1 MEANEGIPAG
11 TVRVGLPEANA
22 LSHQAWVGERAA
34 ATLPLVIETAWK
46 RCEPFTT
53 LLIFLAGSATHG
65 ELCGVIVPDSRRRYL
80 SDIDVGILTRRRVP
94 GADQEGIARAVA
106 STAGEGP
113 EPRLGFYCEEDLSR
127 QDPTLGLVEGVR
139 CGIVLRG
146 DAAQLGRF
154 RVPAPSAIPAA
165 EARRLLANRVLEW
178 LASRRAGEEGVG
190 PTYAACKLVA
200 DLAAV
205 SLLAR
210 GVYQGGGYRE
220 RARMARDLGCLDAP
234 IQAQVDGW
242 TEWRLLPRWDITPVG
257 TAVDDVRTPG
267 LLSARVQE
275 ATREGLRICSGD
287 ENIGRF
293 LRGVVP
299 GPRVRARSWK
309 RWIASRPGRILGLRP
324 AIWFHSPRGLLWGAA
339 IACALNDEAM
349 TARWLSRL
357 GPARGIETAPD
368 AERIVAIA
376 HAMERE
382 GID

>member
-1 MEANEGIPAG
+1 MPAVA
-11 TVRVGLPEANA
+11 VRVGFPEANA

-34 ATLPLVIETAWK
+34 ATLPLVIETVGK

-53 LLIFLAGSATHG
+53 LLIFLAGSALHG
-65 ELCGVIVPDSRRRYL
+65 ELCGITIPDGRRRYL
-80 SDIDVGILTRRRVP
+80 SDIDVGILTRWRVP
-94 GADQEGIARAVA
+94 ASDQGEIARAAA
-106 STAGEGP
+106 STAGEAP

-139 CGIVLRG
+139 HGIVVRG
-146 DAAQLGRF
+146 DAAQLSRF
-154 RVPAPSAIPAA
+154 RVPALRAIPAA

-178 LASRRAGEEGVG
+178 LACRVAGEADPG

-210 GVYQGGGYRE
+210 GAYRGGGYRE
-220 RARMARDLGCLDAP
+220 RARMARELACLDAP
-234 IQAQVDGW
+234 AQAQVDAW
-242 TEWRLLPRWDITPVG
+242 TEWRLLPRWDLTPVG
-257 TAVDDVRTPG
+257 TAVDDGRAPE
-267 LLSARVQE
+267 LLSARVRE

-287 ENIGRF
+287 VDIGRF
-293 LRGVVP
+293 LRGIDP

-309 RWIASRPGRILGLRP
+309 RWTASRPGRILGLRP
-324 AIWFHSPRGLLWGAA
+324 ANWLHSPRGLLWGAA
-339 IACALNDEAM
+339 IACALDDEAM
-349 TARWLSRL
+349 TAQWLSRL
-357 GPARGIETAPD
+357 GAAREFEAAPD

-376 HAMERE
+376 RSMERE